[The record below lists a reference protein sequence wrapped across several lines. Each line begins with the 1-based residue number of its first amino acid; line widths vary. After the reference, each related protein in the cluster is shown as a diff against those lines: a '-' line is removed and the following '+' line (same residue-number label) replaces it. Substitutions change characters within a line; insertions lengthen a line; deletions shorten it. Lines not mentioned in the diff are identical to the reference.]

1 MDERKKN
8 NIKLGL
14 FVILGLLLF
23 VAAIFFI
30 GARQNMFGA
39 NIRVEAVFNNVEG
52 LQVGSQVQ
60 FSGINIGTVED
71 ITLKNDSAVQATLVL
86 EESASQFIKKDAV
99 ATISTAGLMGNK
111 IVTITS
117 GSQSASSISDG
128 DQLQTATPSSIED
141 IIDNLNKTSRSAME
155 IASNI
160 EKISSRIEEGK
171 GVLGNLVA
179 DTSNSEQVE
188 SIFTSFKMA
197 SNNIQSILQNV
208 DELAAR
214 TRNGEGALG
223 KLMADRET
231 ALKVEMIIDSLAKT
245 GSLSTDVAQNMLEF
259 SEKLNNDDGALDKV
273 LTDTAFANN
282 IGETVQQ
289 VKQTSEGIDRTAEKV
304 NNSWI
309 MNLFGGRNNKD
320 NQSNENEEQDNE
332 DGSARKEK

>member
-1 MDERKKN
+1 MDESKRN
-8 NIKLGL
+8 NIKLGF

-30 GARQNMFGA
+30 GARQNMFGS
-39 NIRVEAVFNNVEG
+39 NVRVQAVFNTVEG

-60 FSGINIGTVED
+60 FSGINIGTVEG
-71 ITLKNDSAVQATLVL
+71 ITLKSDSAVQTTLVL
-86 EESASQFIKKDAV
+86 NKEASQFIKSDAV

-111 IVTITS
+111 IVTISS
-117 GSQSASSISDG
+117 GSQQAGSISDG
-128 DQLQTATPSSIED
+128 DQLQTARPSSIED
-141 IIDNLNKTSRSAME
+141 IMDNLNKTSQSAMQ

-179 DTSNSEQVE
+179 DTSNVEQVE
-188 SIFTSFKMA
+188 SIFNSFEMA
-197 SNNIQSILQNV
+197 SNNIQNILQNV

-231 ALKVEMIIDSLAKT
+231 AMKVEMIIDSLAKT
-245 GSLSTDVAQNMLEF
+245 GSLSTDVAQNILEF
-259 SEKLNNDDGALDKV
+259 SEKLKNDEGALDKV
-273 LTDTAFANN
+273 LTDTAFARDIN
-282 IGETVQQ
+282 ETINQ

-309 MNLFGGRNNKD
+309 LNLFGGGR
-320 NQSNENEEQDNE
+320 SNDDQQEDDTIEEQN
-332 DGSARKEK
+332 